1 MHENSK
7 NIHSIFF
14 SIIRES
20 KLDVSLIS
28 PNLKPTLF
36 CSKFGLHYYCLEGL
50 VGLPKQLMVSVCA
63 VNPGHAINLYRGSN
77 QLGAKSSNSNV
88 VGPQIV

>member
-7 NIHSIFF
+7 NIYAIFF

-28 PNLKPTLF
+28 PNVIIVVIT
-36 CSKFGLHYYCLEGL
+36 CSDYSSDYITTAQIPLSSSDDPNSLWSVFALLIRD
-50 VGLPKQLMVSVCA
+50 KQ
-63 VNPGHAINLYRGSN
+63 
-77 QLGAKSSNSNV
+77 
-88 VGPQIV
+88 